1 MICQPFEFKAGFKVY
16 TKAYNDIDKRDTK
29 SIGNKLYEA
38 DFSNVF
44 RMSPTYDDPD
54 KKKYTYY
61 INFEVDGKEN
71 DLVVN
76 SEKRNDQKVNNVRFV
91 VGKTRNKGEGNYPH
105 PVIYLGLNRLYPLAN
120 SKKLEMIEDYNLT
133 DEERLFYSI
142 WQKKIT
148 ILSESVDPEFVSS
161 DTKDFLACKTQDY
174 DAEANSAG
182 QDNLGQIISAVLS
195 FRRLKNL
202 LGEKYQG
209 GMLLI
214 DEIDATLHVLAQEKL
229 VEFLIDSAKQFS
241 LQIVCTTHSQKII
254 EECCRKYKKDTA
266 IVALYR
272 RGIDVLV
279 KNDAVYEDIVA
290 EINAISK
297 KNNLPK
303 TTVLFEDS
311 VAVTFFKF
319 LMHNALNDL
328 LKIYDTANSAEI
340 SLPSDVFLRLASKRI
355 PEFEKIIYVIDG
367 DQGHLISSK
376 HRHILALPGAMA
388 IEKEIYFFLL
398 NLPQDDRFWSR
409 EIGQYN
415 YQICFKDYPALN
427 ESSDINEFKEWFRT
441 QKEHWGK
448 GNNKVYKRWVQ
459 VHKSEAINFIEKFC
473 RVYAKTSPYGIN
485 ITEKKAATLK
495 WINTL

>member
-311 VAVTFFKF
+311 VAVTF
-319 LMHNALNDL
+319 LN
-328 LKIYDTANSAEI
+328 S
-340 SLPSDVFLRLASKRI
+340 
-355 PEFEKIIYVIDG
+355 
-367 DQGHLISSK
+367 
-376 HRHILALPGAMA
+376 
-388 IEKEIYFFLL
+388 
-398 NLPQDDRFWSR
+398 
-409 EIGQYN
+409 
-415 YQICFKDYPALN
+415 
-427 ESSDINEFKEWFRT
+427 
-441 QKEHWGK
+441 
-448 GNNKVYKRWVQ
+448 
-459 VHKSEAINFIEKFC
+459 
-473 RVYAKTSPYGIN
+473 
-485 ITEKKAATLK
+485 
-495 WINTL
+495 